1 MAKNGNGW
9 HQGDWTDP
17 NDPDYIPKPEKLIFS
32 NRNKGGIP
40 TAIRTAAANEQ
51 DLRKFYGSWLIP
63 HGFSEEYIMTIP
75 LDKLENLFN
84 DMMGT

>member
-1 MAKNGNGW
+1 MAMDGIMATGL
-9 HQGDWTDP
+9 
-17 NDPDYIPKPEKLIFS
+17 IPMIPIIFHRKINIS